1 MSRTSNY
8 VRNTH
13 RQAATRAIRIDG
25 GLGFASGTR
34 FDLLALEP
42 VGRALANAFLD
53 QRVGKG
59 GGSLRNWL
67 KGWLNSTHVPGW
79 SESLLTALSPEYP
92 TPSECQ
98 IVKSR
103 VLDTSTDSSAK
114 RRQLA
119 RAIGRPAKLPDIE
132 SVIVTRLRAAGN
144 HQQADEV
151 IAARAFGAVLDR
163 ARDATAE
170 ITRLVESG
178 RGSVPIMQLVHDPK
192 LRKALSALKSAAS
205 NFRSKADL
213 AKVAEPT
220 STAFCDAI
228 VKAKDDSDAIRV
240 LVPRVGEVLL
250 LAADSV
256 MRGPLFRTV
265 DRSQTPDRLEDSV
278 ASIEPDFT
286 GRTFRIANLHALL
299 RDVAQRGEA

>member
-1 MSRTSNY
+1 MNHRTASWGEEKLGREGEEAIWSFVGLSRTSNY

-25 GLGFASGTR
+25 GLGFASGTG

-119 RAIGRPAKLPDIE
+119 Q
-132 SVIVTRLRAAGN
+132 SY
-144 HQQADEV
+144 
-151 IAARAFGAVLDR
+151 
-163 ARDATAE
+163 
-170 ITRLVESG
+170 
-178 RGSVPIMQLVHDPK
+178 
-192 LRKALSALKSAAS
+192 
-205 NFRSKADL
+205 RS
-213 AKVAEPT
+213 
-220 STAFCDAI
+220 S
-228 VKAKDDSDAIRV
+228 S
-240 LVPRVGEVLL
+240 
-250 LAADSV
+250 
-256 MRGPLFRTV
+256 
-265 DRSQTPDRLEDSV
+265 
-278 ASIEPDFT
+278 
-286 GRTFRIANLHALL
+286 
-299 RDVAQRGEA
+299 